1 MKKIF
6 FLITISFIL
15 NFGFVME
22 ESKAQIIELKMAHF
36 MSPIHIQH
44 QKSFVPFA
52 ENVDKLTGGRVKIKI
67 FPGGAL
73 GAPTQLPD
81 AVKTGITDIA
91 FIIPSYTTARFPR
104 ISVLDLPFICDDA
117 VHATKIIYDLKD
129 KYFLEDFK
137 DYKVLWFY
145 SCGTGQL
152 MSATRPIHSL
162 DDLKGM
168 KMRAP
173 SAYMSKALRLLG
185 SNPVAMPISELTV
198 SLQKKVVDGILTPWS
213 AIEDFKLWDLIKYL
227 TEIDM
232 YLSPMAV
239 VMNKD
244 KYNSLPD
251 FAKKSI
257 DEATGMQW
265 GLHAARVYEEHDNNT
280 MKKNKDLKKIDVFK
294 LPDSEKEKFIKKV
307 KIMETEWVD
316 ELSKSGIPATKILED
331 VYASAKKFR

>member
-316 ELSKSGIPATKILED
+316 ELSKSGISATKILED

>member
-1 MKKIF
+1 
-6 FLITISFIL
+6 
-15 NFGFVME
+15 ME

>member
-1 MKKIF
+1 
-6 FLITISFIL
+6 
-15 NFGFVME
+15 ME

-316 ELSKSGIPATKILED
+316 ELSKSGISATKILED